1 MELSD
6 FINGAGNLYGAYAGT
21 KVAEANA
28 ETAQA
33 QAKAAAAQ
41 AAGQGAMTART
52 KTIIIYAVGGLI
64 ALVLVVFLIKK
75 LK

>member
-6 FINGAGNLYGAYAGT
+6 FLSGAGNIYGAYAGT

-28 ETAQA
+28 QT
-33 QAKAAAAQ
+33 AAAQ
-41 AAGQGAMTART
+41 AAAQQAAAAGQGAMTQRT
-52 KTIIIYAVGGLI
+52 KTIILYAVGGVI